1 MSGKPGPWQDWIGR
15 QVTVADDASAST
27 FRRFAGLL
35 DAPDAARDPAVV
47 PPLGHWL
54 LFLPD
59 APQSEIGPDGHPR
72 RGGFLPPIDLPNR
85 LWAGSTVR
93 VMRDIPVGSRV
104 HRRTTISGID
114 AKTGRSGPLVF
125 VSLLHEILVGDAVA
139 IEDRQGVAYR
149 SPLAAAPSSSAPVA
163 RDPRTADRVC
173 AVVPD
178 AVQLFRY
185 SAITYNAHRIHY
197 DLPYARDV
205 EGHRGLVVQGPYIV
219 ALLLDHLLRTEPGLR
234 VGELRCRAKRPAYA
248 GSPLHLNLRCIAPG
262 RWELWAT
269 DADGG
274 LHMDVEV
281 DAAG

>member
-1 MSGKPGPWQDWIGR
+1 MNGDPGSWQDWVGR
-15 QVTVADDASAST
+15 QLTVADDASAST

-59 APQSEIGPDGHPR
+59 APQSQIGPDGHPR
-72 RGGFLPPIDLPNR
+72 RGDFLPPIDLPNR

-93 VMRDIPVGSRV
+93 LLRDIPLGSRV
-104 HRRTTISGID
+104 RRRTTISGID
-114 AKTGRSGPLVF
+114 AKSGRSGPLVF
-125 VSLLHEILVGDAVA
+125 VSLLHEILVGDDVAV
-139 IEDRQGVAYR
+139 EDRQGVAYR
-149 SPLAAAPSSSAPVA
+149 STLPPTGAVPVT
-163 RDPRTADRVC
+163 RDPRVPDRVRT
-173 AVVPD
+173 VVPD

-197 DLPYARDV
+197 DLPYTRDV
-205 EGHRGLVVQGPYIV
+205 EGHRGLVVQGPYI
-219 ALLLDHLLRTEPGLR
+219 AAMLLDHLLRTEPGVSVR
-234 VGELRCRAKRPAYA
+234 EFRCRAKRPAYA
-248 GSPLHLNLRCIAPG
+248 GSALNLNLRGIAPG

>member
-1 MSGKPGPWQDWIGR
+1 MSDPGAWRDWVGR
-15 QVTVADDASAST
+15 QVTIADDAGAST

-35 DAPDAARDPAVV
+35 DAPGGPVDPVV
-47 PPLGHWL
+47 MPPLGHWL

-93 VMRDIPVGSRV
+93 LLRPVPTGSRIL
-104 HRRTTISGID
+104 RRTTISAID
-114 AKTGRSGPLVF
+114 AKNGRSGPLVF
-125 VSLLHEILVGDAVA
+125 LSLLHEILLGDEVA

-149 SPLAAAPSSSAPVA
+149 STLTAPPSDAAAVPP
-163 RDPRTADRVC
+163 DPRTPDRVRT
-173 AVVPD
+173 VLPD

-197 DLPYARDV
+197 DLPYTRDV
-205 EGHRGLVVQGPYIV
+205 EGHRGLVVQGPYI
-219 ALLLDHLLRTEPGLR
+219 AAMLLDHLLRTEPGLAVR
-234 VGELRCRAKRPAYA
+234 EFRCRAKRPAYA
-248 GSPLHLNLRCIAPG
+248 GAALNLNLRATAPG

-274 LHMDVEV
+274 LHMDAEVE
-281 DAAG
+281 AAS

>member
-1 MSGKPGPWQDWIGR
+1 MSDPGPWQDWVGR

-47 PPLGHWL
+47 PSLGHWL

-59 APQSEIGPDGHPR
+59 APQSQIGPDGHPR

-93 VMRDIPVGSRV
+93 LLRDIPVGSRV
-104 HRRTTISGID
+104 QRRTTISGID

-125 VSLLHEILVGDAVA
+125 VSLLHEILVGDEVAV
-139 IEDRQGVAYR
+139 EDRQGVAYR
-149 SPLAAAPSSSAPVA
+149 STLPSSDATPVSRDA
-163 RDPRTADRVC
+163 RTPDRVRT
-173 AVVPD
+173 VVPD

-197 DLPYARDV
+197 DLPYTRDV
-205 EGHRGLVVQGPYIV
+205 EGHRGLVVQGPYI
-219 ALLLDHLLRTEPGLR
+219 AAMLLDHLLRTEPGLS
-234 VGELRCRAKRPAYA
+234 VGEFRCRAKRPAYA
-248 GSPLHLNLRCIAPG
+248 GSVLNLNLRGIGPG

-281 DAAG
+281 DAIA